1 MSWDLPSPFIHER
14 VAHHTEIDGYGHVNN
29 VVYVAWMDDCA
40 WAHSTERGIPPE
52 LCRTLNRGMAVWRTQ
67 VHYLGSAYE
76 GDAIQVATWPVLN
89 DAHRAPLPDPS
100 QGGRPDAG
108 AGPDPLRLHRPQDG
122 QGETDAPRV
131 HEIHRGARRG
141 RGGSPGNR
149 ALPAGRR
156 AALSGLHAITGGH
169 DMHDQWSGPEL
180 DSLIGKTALTRRE
193 MMMTTLAV
201 GFAAATLP
209 VHAET
214 VITTSADGLTAG
226 EVKIPVA
233 DGEIP
238 AYRAM
243 PAKGSAFPLVL
254 VVQEIFGVHEHIKD
268 VCRRFAKEGYC
279 AIAPEM
285 YARQGDVSKLTDYRE
300 IFAQVVS
307 KVPDAQV
314 MSDLDAAVA
323 WAAKT
328 DSGDP
333 ARVAVTGFCWGGRI
347 TWLYAAHNPK
357 LKAGV
362 AWYGR
367 LVGQPTELQPRY
379 PVDVAAELKA
389 PVLGLYGEKDQGI
402 PLEDVEKMRSA
413 LAAAKQPSE
422 IVVFPEAPH
431 GFHADYRP
439 SFREA
444 AAKDAWAQCLAWF
457 RKHGVG

>member
-1 MSWDLPSPFIHER
+1 
-14 VAHHTEIDGYGHVNN
+14 
-29 VVYVAWMDDCA
+29 
-40 WAHSTERGIPPE
+40 
-52 LCRTLNRGMAVWRTQ
+52 
-67 VHYLGSAYE
+67 
-76 GDAIQVATWPVLN
+76 
-89 DAHRAPLPDPS
+89 
-100 QGGRPDAG
+100 
-108 AGPDPLRLHRPQDG
+108 
-122 QGETDAPRV
+122 
-131 HEIHRGARRG
+131 
-141 RGGSPGNR
+141 
-149 ALPAGRR
+149 
-156 AALSGLHAITGGH
+156 
-169 DMHDQWSGPEL
+169 MHDQWSGPEL
-180 DSLIGKTALTRRE
+180 DSLIGKAALTRRE

-209 VHAET
+209 VHADT
-214 VITTSADGLTAG
+214 VISTGAEGLTAG

-243 PAKGSAFPLVL
+243 PATGGPFPVVL

-279 AIAPEM
+279 AIAPEL

-307 KVPDAQV
+307 KVPDTQV
-314 MSDLDAAVA
+314 MSDLDAAIA
-323 WAAKT
+323 WAAKAG
-328 DSGDP
+328 SGDP

-347 TWLYAAHNPK
+347 TWLYAAHNPA

-367 LVGQPTELQPRY
+367 LVGESTELQPRF
-379 PVDVAAELKA
+379 PLDVASELKA

-402 PLEDVEKMRSA
+402 PLEDVEKMRAA

-439 SFREA
+439 SYRA
-444 AAKDAWAQCLAWF
+444 DAAKDAWAQCLAWF